1 VKICLAIIAILILSA
16 LGVSPERAY
25 ANPSSFSPEFETGID
40 TMGVFGSNY
49 FLQTVSVR
57 GAVHV
62 DGYSADDDAAT
73 MLGGAEAKTNDYR
86 RLMIDQH
93 QFASTLTWMLGYAY
107 YNSGALDAANEQVND
122 ESHSFKLGVAWDV
135 SRRFDLI
142 ASITY
147 QIIPVEN
154 YTQGVGELRMGYTF
168 SLADKPKHEEI
179 VGDDAE
185 AFYLRQQQRENEVVT
200 PAKDSFPNIRVG
212 FNATFTSQ
220 DKSPTTSGR
229 ALGENNPTDIFLNQA
244 GSGPDL
250 TFALNSKLRF
260 RFEMLLY
267 YYDTSPST
275 FLEENTTIGEF
286 RPRAGL
292 AIADIEDT
300 TALLLTFP
308 YRSFTEEVTFDLTP
322 TTRIDAALQQSTY
335 FATTGYPLTNSV
347 GGVISQKFSS
357 KLRGGLALD
366 MTNSTS
372 YTEVV
377 GGFSLGY
384 DL

>member
-16 LGVSPERAY
+16 LGVSPERAF

-40 TMGVFGSNY
+40 TMGVFGNNY
-49 FLQTVSVR
+49 FLQTVVAR
-57 GAVHV
+57 GNVHV
-62 DGYSADDDAAT
+62 DGYAAEDNAAT

-93 QFASTLTWMLGYAY
+93 QFVSTLTWMLGYAY
-107 YNSGALDAANEQVND
+107 YRSGGKDSFGDQVDD
-122 ESHSFKLGVAWDV
+122 ESHAFKLGVAWDV
-135 SRRFDLI
+135 ARAFDVTL
-142 ASITY
+142 AAAY

-154 YTQGVGELRMGYTF
+154 YSQGYGELRLGYTF
-168 SLADKPKHEEI
+168 SLADKQTHEEI

-185 AFYLRQQQRENEVVT
+185 AFYLRQAQRESEVVT
-200 PAKDSFPNIRVG
+200 PAKDTYPNLRVG
-212 FNATFTSQ
+212 GNFVFTHQ

-229 ALGENNPTDIFLNQA
+229 SAGAGLTNDVTLNQA

-260 RFEMLLY
+260 RFEMLIY
-267 YYDTSPST
+267 YYDNNPQA
-275 FLEENTTIGEF
+275 FLSNNTTIGET

-300 TALLLTFP
+300 TPLLLTFP
-308 YRSFTEEVTFDLTP
+308 YRSFTEEITIDLTP

-347 GGVISQKFSS
+347 GGVISQKLST
-357 KLRGGLALD
+357 KLRVGGALD
-366 MTNSTS
+366 LTNSTS
-372 YTEVV
+372 YSELV